1 MIDSIAWP
9 HELEI
14 QPLQQNGGSKTR
26 RSPAAA
32 AAAPAD
38 EEMSLT
44 TDQLKSKI
52 QNIYNRLMERRTNGM
67 SGGKRGMS
75 EGFAAYRNT
84 LLYMLGKVGL
94 PKNASVSQ
102 QLPVHRLIKSIRE
115 KIVKKHGDMD
125 TITAM
130 KHVKN
135 EFDGNSGT
143 YMSKYKEIKSDLER
157 NPPVRKARKSSKKN

>member
-14 QPLQQNGGSKTR
+14 QPLQQNGGSNA
-26 RSPAAA
+26 RSSS
-32 AAAPAD
+32 PAD

-44 TDQLKSKI
+44 TEQLKSKI
-52 QNIYNRLMERRTNGM
+52 QNIYNRLMDRRANGM
-67 SGGKRGMS
+67 TGGKRGMS

-115 KIVKKHGDMD
+115 KLVKKHGDMD

-143 YMSKYKEIKSDLER
+143 YMSKYKEIKADLER